1 MPECEHLRSA
11 SDYVT
16 PQLFGLRPARLR
28 AQRVW
33 ADNARHG
40 NRCSGE
46 MPLDVTAHII
56 DDYLIV
62 EIEPKV
68 AALRSSTKLLQDRD
82 CVERL

>member
-1 MPECEHLRSA
+1 
-11 SDYVT
+11 
-16 PQLFGLRPARLR
+16 
-28 AQRVW
+28 
-33 ADNARHG
+33 
-40 NRCSGE
+40 